1 MSNSKRPHAPKE
13 EKRGAQEIQLS
24 HLDNRFSCQ
33 IDGTVIQNVKDYS
46 LVQSSNGKALLNLTI
61 RQADEPLYQAV
72 IPYIAAAPGSL
83 TVPRGCFCLA
93 CFDALRRIST

>member
-1 MSNSKRPHAPKE
+1 MENHKKPSGPVE
-13 EKRGAQEIQLS
+13 EERWAQEIQLS

-61 RQADEPLYQAV
+61 EISAEVVSTTIQAQMQQHL
-72 IPYIAAAPGSL
+72 
-83 TVPRGCFCLA
+83 
-93 CFDALRRIST
+93 

>member
-1 MSNSKRPHAPKE
+1 MENHKKPSEPVE
-13 EKRGAQEIQLS
+13 EERWAQEIQLS

-61 RQADEPLYQAV
+61 EISAEVVSTTIQAQMQQHL
-72 IPYIAAAPGSL
+72 
-83 TVPRGCFCLA
+83 
-93 CFDALRRIST
+93 

>member
-46 LVQSSNGKALLNLTI
+46 LVQSSNGKAL
-61 RQADEPLYQAV
+61 
-72 IPYIAAAPGSL
+72 
-83 TVPRGCFCLA
+83 
-93 CFDALRRIST
+93 

>member
-13 EKRGAQEIQLS
+13 EKRGAQEEIQLS

-61 RQADEPLYQAV
+61 EISAEVVLTTIQAQMQQHL
-72 IPYIAAAPGSL
+72 
-83 TVPRGCFCLA
+83 
-93 CFDALRRIST
+93 

>member
-33 IDGTVIQNVKDYS
+33 IDGTVIQNVKAYS
-46 LVQSSNGKALLNLTI
+46 FAQSSNGKALLNLSIEVNAEVVSTTI
-61 RQADEPLYQAV
+61 QVQRQPHL
-72 IPYIAAAPGSL
+72 
-83 TVPRGCFCLA
+83 
-93 CFDALRRIST
+93 

>member
-33 IDGTVIQNVKDYS
+33 IDGTVMIGVPTS
-46 LVQSSNGKALLNLTI
+46 ALATCSGRAVLAI
-61 RQADEPLYQAV
+61 WAFRRQQMS
-72 IPYIAAAPGSL
+72 IP
-83 TVPRGCFCLA
+83 C
-93 CFDALRRIST
+93 

>member
-46 LVQSSNGKALLNLTI
+46 LVQSSSGSCVNHDTSADATAL
-61 RQADEPLYQAV
+61 V
-72 IPYIAAAPGSL
+72 IHE
-83 TVPRGCFCLA
+83 
-93 CFDALRRIST
+93 

>member
-46 LVQSSNGKALLNLTI
+46 LVQSL
-61 RQADEPLYQAV
+61 
-72 IPYIAAAPGSL
+72 SL
-83 TVPRGCFCLA
+83 
-93 CFDALRRIST
+93 IHI

>member
-1 MSNSKRPHAPKE
+1 MSNSKRPHAPEE

-46 LVQSSNGKALLNLTI
+46 FDQSSNGKALLNLTI
-61 RQADEPLYQAV
+61 EISVEVVSTTIQAQLQQH
-72 IPYIAAAPGSL
+72 L
-83 TVPRGCFCLA
+83 
-93 CFDALRRIST
+93 

>member
-33 IDGTVIQNVKDYS
+33 IDGTVIPDQRGA
-46 LVQSSNGKALLNLTI
+46 VQ
-61 RQADEPLYQAV
+61 
-72 IPYIAAAPGSL
+72 PGL
-83 TVPRGCFCLA
+83 QVQQR
-93 CFDALRRIST
+93 

>member
-1 MSNSKRPHAPKE
+1 MTDITIINKEVKKMKDNKKPHAPKE

-61 RQADEPLYQAV
+61 EISAEVVSTTIQAQRQSHL
-72 IPYIAAAPGSL
+72 
-83 TVPRGCFCLA
+83 
-93 CFDALRRIST
+93 

>member
-61 RQADEPLYQAV
+61 EISAEVVSTTIHRFGKLGQQ
-72 IPYIAAAPGSL
+72 SL
-83 TVPRGCFCLA
+83 
-93 CFDALRRIST
+93 LRRNLVIYDHLNKIN